1 MEVEKQHKKS
11 KLVYIIVVF
20 IILMIFI
27 TLALLYFTNEN
38 FKSKANIIL
47 EKIPFLN
54 EEKNTTYSQE
64 ELELKKEELVKYY
77 LNLQEDDAAYKL
89 YAIKTKDELLY
100 SDIVRSMNQKS
111 PSNTE
116 RLVKKVRELEDMDEP
131 LITIYNEIADYT
143 KSKLL
148 EEARRLENMELIL
161 AINELENRLESD
173 NEFIDTLNDILEKV
187 NKERIANIL
196 YYMDQAKRE
205 DLYNLLDKDL
215 RTEIESVF
223 FNKGIQYAR
232 LVDLAGLYENK
243 SIDVLLNEIGNT
255 KAYSLD
261 ELAVIY
267 SNLSAIKAAEVLSR
281 VNDDIF
287 VQELFAAIRKEEQL
301 KGQESTVANISKS
314 IEFISEYNNKI
325 SELVRVYEKMEAN
338 KVAAIMERML
348 ENNTNVTQ
356 LTIESEPIYEITDST
371 IVVDVLRNMKDKSKS
386 NIISYMNTENAT
398 KLSQMLATP

>member
-1 MEVEKQHKKS
+1 M
-11 KLVYIIVVF
+11 
-20 IILMIFI
+20 
-27 TLALLYFTNEN
+27 
-38 FKSKANIIL
+38 
-47 EKIPFLN
+47 
-54 EEKNTTYSQE
+54 
-64 ELELKKEELVKYY
+64 ELVKYY